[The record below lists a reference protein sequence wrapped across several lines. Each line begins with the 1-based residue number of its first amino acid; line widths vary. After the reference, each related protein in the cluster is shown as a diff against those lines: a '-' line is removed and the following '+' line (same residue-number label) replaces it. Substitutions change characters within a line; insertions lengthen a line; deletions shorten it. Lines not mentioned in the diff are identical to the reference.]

1 MLETMTKMYGM
12 IKATMIKEYGE
23 QFTGMSEEAQ
33 AATVA
38 KVFGD
43 LVRNDPK
50 ISGILAGKYIAEIA

>member
-33 AATVA
+33 AAAVA

-43 LVRNDPK
+43 LVRSDPNV
-50 ISGILAGKYIAEIA
+50 SGILAGKYIAEIA